1 MPSTSAAGVPALAA
15 PSHERRM
22 EAAPHGAIDDG
33 FGGTITDVAD
43 FGRKFIDN
51 TTTSENTFSRYQAYN

>member
-43 FGRKFIDN
+43 FGREFCSVLN
-51 TTTSENTFSRYQAYN
+51 FCQARAHQA